1 VSKRPTT
8 LSRGLAAAFLDGPW
22 GINALVARAADA
34 LGRRARG
41 LLHLARAVIR
51 RFPDP
56 PIGNSEDLAAF
67 IDELSTLGAVHIRH
81 WHFPEPAMVAPLPA
95 LAQLSIPPLTC
106 GGDLAA
112 WLKINSAQSAWL
124 ADEHRH
130 QRRAS
135 SLRLHHYHYS
145 WIPKRSGAYRLLEAP
160 KAGLKSIQRRILREI
175 IDKIPAH
182 DAAHGFRRGRSVLTF
197 ASAHADRDVVL
208 RVDLA
213 DFFSTITEAR
223 VRAIF
228 QSLGYPSDV
237 ARTLAALCCTPTPI
251 SVLSARPPA
260 RSKEEIAERSTQRQ
274 SLTASHLPQG
284 APTSPALANL
294 VAYRLDQRLG
304 ALATARDARYTRYAD
319 DLAFSGNKYLAKQA
333 TDFIANVAAIAADE
347 GFNVRFRK
355 TRVMQRAVRQQLGGI
370 VVNVRPNLARAD
382 LDLLEAILFN
392 CVRYGA
398 VSQNRASHPDFR
410 AHLAGRVAWA
420 EHAGPL
426 GRAARLRRLFE
437 RIEW

>member
-1 VSKRPTT
+1 VSSRPTE

-22 GINALVARAADA
+22 GINALVARGADG

-56 PIGNSEDLAAF
+56 PIGQSEDLAAF

-81 WHFPEPAMVAPLPA
+81 WHFPEPAMAEPLPA
-95 LAQLSIPPLTC
+95 LAQLAIPLLTC

-112 WLKINSAQSAWL
+112 WLKINSAQLAWL
-124 ADEHRH
+124 ADEHRY

-135 SLRLHHYHYS
+135 SFQLAHYHYT

-160 KAGLKSIQRRILREI
+160 KAGLKLIQRRILHEI
-175 IDKIPAH
+175 VDKIPVH

-197 ASAHADRDVVL
+197 AAAHADRDVVL
-208 RVDLA
+208 RLDLA
-213 DFFSTITEAR
+213 DFFATITEAR

-228 QSLGYPSDV
+228 QSLGYPNDV
-237 ARTLAALCCTPTPI
+237 ARTLAGLCCTPTPI

-274 SLTASHLPQG
+274 RLAASHLPQG

-294 VAYRLDQRLG
+294 VAYRLDQRLS

-319 DLAFSGNKYLAKQA
+319 DLAFSGSKYLAKHS

-347 GFNVRFRK
+347 GFSVRFRK

-370 VVNVRPNLARAD
+370 VVNVRPNLVRAD

-392 CVRYGA
+392 CVRHGA
-398 VSQNRASHPDFR
+398 TSQNRAGHHDFR
-410 AHLAGRVAWA
+410 SHLAGRVAWA
-420 EHAGPL
+420 EHAGTPA
-426 GRAARLRRLFE
+426 RAARCRKLYE
-437 RIEW
+437 HIAW

>member
-1 VSKRPTT
+1 VSSRPRT

-22 GINALVARAADA
+22 NVNGLVKRGVDA
-34 LGRRARG
+34 LGQRARG
-41 LLHLARAVIR
+41 LLRLVRAITQ
-51 RFPDP
+51 RFPEP
-56 PIGNSEDLAAF
+56 PIGQLETLAGF
-67 IDELSTLGAVHIRH
+67 ISDVSTLRGVQIRH
-81 WHFPEPAMVAPLPA
+81 WQFPEPAMVAPLPA
-95 LAQLSIPPLTC
+95 LAQLSIPTLTC
-106 GGDLAA
+106 LGDLAT
-112 WLKINSAQSAWL
+112 WLEINSAQVAWL
-124 ADEHRH
+124 ADEHRY

-135 SLRLHHYHYS
+135 SPRLHHYHYT
-145 WIPKRSGAYRLLEAP
+145 WIPKRAGAYRLLEAP
-160 KAGLKSIQRRILREI
+160 KAGLKSIQRRILHEI

-197 ASAHADRDVVL
+197 AAAHADRDVVL
-208 RVDLA
+208 RLDLA
-213 DFFSTITEAR
+213 DFFAIITEAR

-228 QSLGYPSDV
+228 HSLGYPSDV
-237 ARTLAALCCTPTPI
+237 ARPLAALCCTPTPI
-251 SVLSARPPA
+251 SVLSARPAA

-274 SLTASHLPQG
+274 RLAASHLPQG
-284 APTSPALANL
+284 APSSPALANL
-294 VAYRLDQRLG
+294 AAFRLDQRLC
-304 ALATARDARYTRYAD
+304 ALATARHAQYTRYAD
-319 DLAFSGNKYLAKQA
+319 DLAFSAGKHLAKHA

-398 VSQNRASHPDFR
+398 ASQNRASHPDFR
-410 AHLAGRVAWA
+410 AHLTGRLAWA
-420 EHAGPL
+420 EHTGPL